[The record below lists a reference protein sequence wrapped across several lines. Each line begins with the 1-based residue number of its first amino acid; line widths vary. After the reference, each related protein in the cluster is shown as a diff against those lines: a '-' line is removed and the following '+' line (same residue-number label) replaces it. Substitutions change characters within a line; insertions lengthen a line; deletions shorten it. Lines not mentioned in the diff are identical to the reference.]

1 MVFQEAISY
10 KISKQDLG
18 VHHVDDLTQRKARSV
33 AGTRRGSELCNQLY
47 TKVFRRITGNRG
59 LLYQILW
66 SRAAWCS
73 NGASEEM
80 LRQERS
86 RDIVCPEL

>member
-1 MVFQEAISY
+1 M
-10 KISKQDLG
+10 
-18 VHHVDDLTQRKARSV
+18 

-47 TKVFRRITGNRG
+47 TKVFLRVTGNRG

-66 SRAAWCS
+66 SRDSWCS